1 MICAPVSVEPVNAIL
16 STPGCLT
23 RCAADRRARAG
34 DDVDRARREPDL
46 GRELGHAERRQRRL
60 RVGLED
66 DGAAGRQRRRELPGR
81 HHQRVVPGD
90 DLAGDADGLLQRVE
104 EERAAE
110 RVRPARD
117 GGDRGRV
124 EAEVLDRLVELG
136 LHRRDRLA
144 DVPHLE
150 LRQLLA
156 VGDERVGE
164 RVQQTGALGRRR
176 PAPVALERRARRL
189 DCSVDV
195 GLGAHRDLGQR
206 LAGRGLD
213 ELPQV
218 AAGSLRRL
226 AVDEEQVLTLGRDRH
241 EAGRYRVSSP
251 RTAEPRSF
259 RSQREGARPR
269 SRRPP
274 RGSRTR

>member
-23 RCAADRRARAG
+23 RCAPIVVPG
-34 DDVDRARREPDL
+34 PGTTLIEP
-46 GRELGHAERRQRRL
+46 GGKPTSVASSAMRSARQRRL

-66 DGAAGRQRRRELPGR
+66 DRAAGGQRGRELPGR

-104 EERAAE
+104 EERAAD
-110 RVRPARD
+110 RVRAA
-117 GGDRGRV
+117 GDRGDRRRV

-144 DVPHLE
+144 DVAHLE
-150 LRQLLA
+150 LGQLLA

-164 RVQQTGALGRRR
+164 RVQQARALGRRR
-176 PAPVALERRARRL
+176 PAPVALERGARGL
-189 DCSVDV
+189 DGSVDV

-213 ELPQV
+213 ELLQL
-218 AAGSLRRL
+218 AAGGLRRL
-226 AVDEEQVLTLGRDRH
+226 AVDEEQVFALGRDRH
-241 EAGRYRVSSP
+241 GRDPNEAGRGELLGQQPLETSP
-251 RTAEPRSF
+251 GSPSTKSRHRS
-259 RSQREGARPR
+259 
-269 SRRPP
+269 
-274 RGSRTR
+274 